1 MKNNFELNDIL
12 KRIRT
17 ELEDTDMDKIF
28 SSKIELTVSG
38 KIMYVYSEF

>member
-1 MKNNFELNDIL
+1 MKNNFELNDNV
-12 KRIRT
+12 KRIQT
-17 ELEDTDMDKIF
+17 ELEGMDMDKIF